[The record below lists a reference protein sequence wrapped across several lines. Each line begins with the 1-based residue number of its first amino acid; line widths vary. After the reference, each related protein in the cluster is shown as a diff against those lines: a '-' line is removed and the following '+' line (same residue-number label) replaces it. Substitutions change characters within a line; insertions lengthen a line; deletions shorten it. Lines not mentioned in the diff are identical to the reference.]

1 MNMSVIVESFRPRFA
16 ACLILAVVAACSPV
30 CAQANKAANKPART
44 GEATLTL
51 TEQFFNSFLEAIFDN
66 LKAPATPLAITA
78 SDKNR
83 TDESAQT
90 CPSVITLQREYA
102 NVKTAVKF
110 EQGRM
115 VAPLAFTG
123 SYNSTLLGC
132 LEFRGWAQ
140 TEWSLEFDRGAQTL
154 QARIRITDIHL
165 DNVPALARG
174 SVTQLAQS
182 AIDSR
187 INPLKI
193 LRPEQL
199 SSVVPIA
206 PAGGSLRLRATEV
219 RPEIV
224 PGLVHLRITYEF
236 LPEQ

>member
-1 MNMSVIVESFRPRFA
+1 MNIKLCRSKTRLGLVLTLI
-16 ACLILAVVAACSPV
+16 ILASQWSVS
-30 CAQANKAANKPART
+30 AQSTKAVRT

-51 TEQFFNSFLEAIFDN
+51 SEQFFNSFLEAVFDN
-66 LKAPATPLAITA
+66 LKPPSTPLVITA

-83 TDESAQT
+83 TDESARA
-90 CPSVITLQREYA
+90 CPSVITLQRQHG
-102 NVKTAVKF
+102 NVRTAVRL

-115 VAPLAFTG
+115 VAPLAFNG

-132 LEFRGWAQ
+132 LEFRGWAN
-140 TEWSLEFDRGAQTL
+140 TEWNLEFDRKAQTL
-154 QARIRITDIHL
+154 QARIKITDIQL
-165 DNVPALARG
+165 ENIPSLARS
-174 SVTQLAQS
+174 SVIQLVQA

-193 LRPEQL
+193 LRPDQL

-206 PAGGSLRLRATEV
+206 PAGGSLRLRANEV
-219 RPEIV
+219 KPELV

-236 LPEQ
+236 LPEK

>member
-1 MNMSVIVESFRPRFA
+1 MKLSLITKSGSLRIASF
-16 ACLILAVVAACSPV
+16 LIITMVAPCAPVAA
-30 CAQANKAANKPART
+30 QTNKPART
-44 GEATLTL
+44 GEATVTL

-66 LKAPATPLAITA
+66 LNPPSTPLVITA

-83 TDESAQT
+83 TDESART
-90 CPSVITLQREYA
+90 CPSAITLRREHG

-132 LEFRGWAQ
+132 LEFRGWAN
-140 TEWSLEFDRGAQTL
+140 TEWNLEFDRNAQTL
-154 QARIRITDIHL
+154 QARIKLTDIHL
-165 DNVPALARG
+165 ENVPSLAKG
-174 SVTQLAQS
+174 SVVQLLQS

-206 PAGGSLRLRATEV
+206 PAGGSLRLRAKEV
-219 RPEIV
+219 RPELV

-236 LPEQ
+236 LPEK

>member
-1 MNMSVIVESFRPRFA
+1 MSTNRISNYIPLVMRSLSVLVFLAAALLCPAYGQSPR
-16 ACLILAVVAACSPV
+16 
-30 CAQANKAANKPART
+30 PART
-44 GEATLTL
+44 GEASITLN
-51 TEQFFNSFLEAIFDN
+51 EQFFNSFLDAIFDN
-66 LKAPATPLAITA
+66 LEAPSTPLVITA

-83 TDESAQT
+83 TDESAKT
-90 CPSVITLQREYA
+90 CPSVITLLREHG
-102 NVKTAVKF
+102 NVKTAVRF

-115 VAPLAFTG
+115 VAPLAFNG

-132 LEFRGWAQ
+132 LEFRGWAN
-140 TEWSLEFDRGAQTL
+140 TEWNLEFDRNAQTL
-154 QARIRITDIHL
+154 QARIRVTDMHL
-165 DNVPALARG
+165 ENIPSLAQG
-174 SVTQLAQS
+174 SIVKLVQS

-206 PAGGSLRLRATEV
+206 PAGGSLRLRAREV

-224 PGLVHLRITYEF
+224 PGSVHLRITYEF
-236 LPEQ
+236 LPEKD

>member
-1 MNMSVIVESFRPRFA
+1 MNLKFTNSRSVVLGLVLTSIVLAS
-16 ACLILAVVAACSPV
+16 CLRVS
-30 CAQANKAANKPART
+30 AQSAKLSRT
-44 GEATLTL
+44 GEATVTL
-51 TEQFFNSFLEAIFDN
+51 SEQFFNSFLEAIFDN
-66 LKAPATPLAITA
+66 LKAPSMPLVITA
-78 SDKNR
+78 SDRSR
-83 TDESAQT
+83 TDQSALT
-90 CPSVITLQREYA
+90 CPSVITLQREHG

-132 LEFRGWAQ
+132 LEVRGWAQ

-154 QARIRITDIHL
+154 QARIKITDIHL
-165 DNVPALARG
+165 ENIPALARG
-174 SVTQLAQS
+174 SLMQLVQS

-187 INPLKI
+187 INPLKV

-206 PAGGSLRLRATEV
+206 PAGGSLRLRAREV
-219 RPEIV
+219 KPEIV
-224 PGLVHLRITYEF
+224 PGSVHLRITYEF
-236 LPEQ
+236 LPEK

>member
-1 MNMSVIVESFRPRFA
+1 MSTNLHSNYYIPAVIRS
-16 ACLILAVVAACSPV
+16 LSILVVLATAILLPAYGQSTT
-30 CAQANKAANKPART
+30 PART
-44 GEATLTL
+44 GEASITLN
-51 TEQFFNSFLEAIFDN
+51 EQFFNSFLGAIFDN
-66 LKAPATPLAITA
+66 LKAPSTPLVITA

-83 TDESAQT
+83 TDESAKT
-90 CPSVITLQREYA
+90 CPSVITLLREHG

-115 VAPLAFTG
+115 VAPLAFNG

-132 LEFRGWAQ
+132 LEFRGWAN
-140 TEWSLEFDRGAQTL
+140 TEWNLDFDRNEQTL
-154 QARIRITDIHL
+154 QARIKLTDMHL
-165 DNVPALARG
+165 ENIPSLAQG
-174 SVTQLAQS
+174 SIVKLVQS

-206 PAGGSLRLRATEV
+206 PAGGSLRLRAREV

-224 PGLVHLRITYEF
+224 PGSVHLRITYEF
-236 LPEQ
+236 LPEK